1 MRTLFIPAVVLGMLL
16 SDASFAQSSTS
27 SQAGPQASQQ
37 RSSANPQ
44 TLLTSQMVQQ
54 DLQNAGFTD
63 VNVTPRGFLVQ
74 ARAKDGSPVVMK
86 IGPKGFTAMEV
97 INQSEPC
104 EDGSDDCSN
113 SDTSDTQQ

>member
-1 MRTLFIPAVVLGMLL
+1 MRTLFIPAVVLGMVLT
-16 SDASFAQSSTS
+16 DASFAQSSTS

-86 IGPKGFTAMEV
+86 IGPKGFAAMEV